1 MSGKEP
7 KSVTGSAREAV
18 NRSRAFFRKKPLDHD
33 LNEEMES
40 HLNLA
45 IEDNIRRGLSP
56 QEARRQAMIR
66 FGGVMQAQEK
76 QREARGLPGLD
87 IFMQDLRYACRIL
100 LRDKSFTLIAV
111 LILALGIG
119 ANIAVY
125 SVVNAILVR
134 PLPFSD
140 PQQLVWMGPAASKCG
155 FSCETYTSDAYDE
168 FRAMNHAFQDVA
180 GYFAFSTSDNVKLTG
195 SGQPKPATAIMVT
208 ANFFQTLGVEPVSGR
223 LFLSE
228 EGRKGAR
235 PVVLLANPFWR
246 RQYAADPAIVGK
258 VIDIDSTPTT
268 VVGVLPDKFDFGSV
282 FSPGTKVDMFS
293 PANLDD
299 MRDWGNILAL
309 VGRIK
314 PGVTVA
320 QAQADSDS
328 VLPHLYFN
336 VKAADSLGS
345 YKKPMQLMIL
355 KEYVSGKLR
364 PPLIVLWCAVGT
376 ILLIVCVNLANL
388 TLARAATRTK
398 EFALRLALGAGR
410 VRLIRQLL
418 TESLVLSLTG
428 AALGLGLA
436 FAITNLLAH
445 QGSIALPMLS
455 SIRVDGAALAW
466 TVAIAVVTAALF
478 GTVPG
483 FKVSRNDV
491 QEALKDSGQ
500 GMSEGRKHERMR
512 ALLVI
517 SEVAMACVLLV
528 GAGLLL
534 RSFLRVLDIDLGFQP
549 SHAAAVQVD
558 YNDGNNTNNG
568 ENNANRGERRG
579 TIFHEMLRQV
589 EAIPG
594 VESAGIVDYLPLER
608 NRSWGSP
615 QIKGKHYEP
624 GELPGAFV
632 YMITPGYLRA
642 MGMRLRGRDFTWDD
656 GPKGE
661 QVIILN
667 QSAAQYLFPEGNAI
681 GSMVQMNGAD
691 RRIIG
696 VIQDVHEANV
706 EGKPGWQVYFS
717 TMQEGPVGAELVVRT
732 KLPPQMLAASV
743 MAKLRELNPNQSA
756 AEFRTIQQIVDHSVS
771 PRRFFV
777 MLVVAFAIFGV
788 ALAALGIYGVISY
801 SVTQQ
806 TQEIGI
812 RMALGATVGRVQLGV
827 IGNTVKL
834 ALIGIV
840 AGTAASVVVARAIA
854 ALLFGTAPTD
864 PTTFAGMIL
873 VLGTVSL
880 LAGYIPARRASR
892 IDPMVALRNN

>member
-1 MSGKEP
+1 MKD
-7 KSVTGSAREAV
+7 KRTGSVAGSLRRAS
-18 NRSRAFFRKKPLDHD
+18 NRTSAFFRKKLMDDD
-33 LNEEMES
+33 LNEEMAS
-40 HLNLA
+40 HLDFA
-45 IEDNIRRGLSP
+45 IEENLRRGLTP
-56 QEARRQAMIR
+56 EEARRQAMIR
-66 FGGVMQAQEK
+66 FGGVMQAKEQ

-119 ANIAVY
+119 ANIAVF

-134 PLPFSD
+134 PLPFRD

-155 FSCETYTSDAYDE
+155 FSCETYTADAYEE
-168 FRAMNHAFQDVA
+168 FKTMNHTFQDVA
-180 GYFAFSTSDNVKLTG
+180 GYFAFSSSDNVKLTG
-195 SGQPKPATAIMVT
+195 NGQPKPATAITVT

-228 EGRKGAR
+228 EARKGSR

-246 RQYAADPAIVGK
+246 RQYAADPAIVGRT
-258 VIDIDSTPTT
+258 IDLDGTPTT
-268 VVGVLPDKFDFGSV
+268 VVGVLPDRFDFGSI
-282 FSPGTKVDMFS
+282 FSPGAKVDMFS
-293 PANLDD
+293 PATLDD

-336 VKAADSLGS
+336 IKFADSVGF
-345 YKKPMQLMIL
+345 YKKPMQLMTL

-418 TESLVLSLTG
+418 TESLALSLTG
-428 AALGLGLA
+428 AALGLGIA
-436 FAITNLLAH
+436 YGITNFLAH
-445 QGSIALPMLS
+445 QGSIAVPMLS

-478 GTVPG
+478 GIVPG
-483 FKVSRNDV
+483 IKVSRNDV
-491 QEALKDSGQ
+491 QEALKDSGP

-558 YNDGNNTNNG
+558 YNDGNN
-568 ENNANRGERRG
+568 ANSGERRG
-579 TIFHEMLRQV
+579 TIFREMLRQV

-642 MGMRLRGRDFTWDD
+642 MGMRLHGRDFTWDD

-667 QSAAQYLFPEGNAI
+667 QSSAHYLFPEGNAI

-696 VIQDVHEANV
+696 VIDDVHEANV
-706 EGKPGWQVYFS
+706 EGQPGWQVYFS

-788 ALAALGIYGVISY
+788 MLAALGIYGVISY
-801 SVTQQ
+801 SVTQR

-840 AGTAASVVVARAIA
+840 AGTAASVVVARGIA
-854 ALLFGTAPTD
+854 ALLFGTTPTD
-864 PTTFAGMIL
+864 PVTFAGMIL
-873 VLGTVSL
+873 LLGTVSL

>member
-1 MSGKEP
+1 MNDREP
-7 KSVTGSAREAV
+7 KSVAGSAREAV
-18 NRSRAFFRKKPLDHD
+18 NRSRAFFRKERLDYD
-33 LNEEMES
+33 LSQEMES
-40 HLNLA
+40 HLDFAVEENL
-45 IEDNIRRGLSP
+45 RRGLSP

-66 FGGVMQAQEK
+66 FGGVMQAREQ

-87 IFMQDLRYACRIL
+87 IFMQDLTYACRIL

-119 ANIAVY
+119 ANIAVF

-134 PLPFSD
+134 PLPFRD

-336 VKAADSLGS
+336 VKYPDSLGS
-345 YKKPMQLMIL
+345 YKKPMQLMNL

-436 FAITNLLAH
+436 LAITNLLAH
-445 QGSIALPMLS
+445 QGSIALPMLT

-478 GTVPG
+478 GIVPG
-483 FKVSRNDV
+483 LKVSRGDV
-491 QEALKDSGQ
+491 QEALKDSGP

-549 SHAAAVQVD
+549 SHAAAVKVD
-558 YNDGNNTNNG
+558 YDDGH
-568 ENNANRGERRG
+568 NANSGERRG
-579 TIFHEMLRQV
+579 TIFREMLRQM

-615 QIKGKHYEP
+615 SIKGKHYEP

-667 QSAAQYLFPEGNAI
+667 QSAAHYLFPAGNAV
-681 GSMVQMNGAD
+681 GSMVEMSGKD

-717 TMQEGPVGAELVVRT
+717 TMQEGPTGAELVVRT
-732 KLPPQMLAASV
+732 KLPPETLAASV
-743 MAKLRELNPNQSA
+743 MSKLRELNPNQSA
-756 AEFRTIQQIVDHSVS
+756 AEFRTIQKIVDHAVS

-777 MLVVAFAIFGV
+777 MLVVSFAVFGV
-788 ALAALGIYGVISY
+788 VLAALGIYGVISY
-801 SVTQQ
+801 SVTQR

-812 RMALGATVGRVQLGV
+812 RMALGATVARVQLGV

-840 AGTAASVVVARAIA
+840 AGTAASLVVARGIA
-854 ALLFGTAPTD
+854 ALLFGTTPTD
-864 PTTFAGMIL
+864 PVTFAGMIL
-873 VLGTVSL
+873 LLGTVAL

-892 IDPMVALRNN
+892 INPMVALRNN

>member
-1 MSGKEP
+1 MSDKEP
-7 KSVTGSAREAV
+7 KSIAGTAREAV
-18 NRSRAFFRKKPLDHD
+18 NRSRAFFHKKPLDHD
-33 LNEEMES
+33 LSEEMES
-40 HLNLA
+40 HLDLA

-66 FGGVMQAQEK
+66 FGGVMQAKEQ
-76 QREARGLPGLD
+76 QREARGLPDLD
-87 IFMQDLRYACRIL
+87 IFMQDFRYACRIL

-119 ANIAVY
+119 ANIAVF

-134 PLPFSD
+134 PLPFRD
-140 PQQLVWMGPAASKCG
+140 PQQLVWMAPAASKCG
-155 FSCETYTSDAYDE
+155 FSCETYSADAYDE
-168 FRAMNHAFQDVA
+168 FRAMNHAFQNVA

-195 SGQPKPATAIMVT
+195 SGQPKPATSIVVT

-246 RQYAADPAIVGK
+246 RQYAADPAIVGRT
-258 VIDIDSTPTT
+258 IDLDGIPTT
-268 VVGVLPDKFDFGSV
+268 VVGVLPDRFDFGSV
-282 FSPGTKVDMFS
+282 FSPCTKVDMFS

-320 QAQADSDS
+320 QAQADADS
-328 VLPHLYFN
+328 VLPRLYFSI
-336 VKAADSLGS
+336 KYADSVGF
-345 YKKPMQLMIL
+345 YKKPMQLMTL

-388 TLARAATRTK
+388 TLARAAARTK

-428 AALGLGLA
+428 AALGLGIA
-436 FAITNLLAH
+436 YGITNFLAH

-455 SIRVDGAALAW
+455 SIRVDGAALVW

-483 FKVSRNDV
+483 LKVSRNDV
-491 QEALKDSGQ
+491 QEALKDSGP

-558 YNDGNNTNNG
+558 YDDGH
-568 ENNANRGERRG
+568 NANSGERRG
-579 TIFHEMLRQV
+579 TILREMLRQV

-594 VESAGIVDYLPLER
+594 VESAGVVDYLPLDH

-615 QIKGKHYEP
+615 SIKGKHYEP

-642 MGMRLRGRDFTWDD
+642 MGMRLHGRDFTWDD

-667 QSAAQYLFPEGNAI
+667 QLAGHYLFPAGNAI

-696 VIQDVHEANV
+696 VIEDVHEANV
-706 EGKPGWQVYFS
+706 EGQPGWQVYFS
-717 TMQEGPVGAELVVRT
+717 AMQENPVGAELVVRT
-732 KLPPQMLAASV
+732 KLPPQTLAASV

-788 ALAALGIYGVISY
+788 MLAALGIYGVISY
-801 SVTQQ
+801 SVTQR

-812 RMALGATVGRVQLGV
+812 RMALGATAGRVQLGV

-840 AGTAASVVVARAIA
+840 AGTAASVVVARGIA

-864 PTTFAGMIL
+864 PITFAGMIL

>member
-1 MSGKEP
+1 MKDRR
-7 KSVTGSAREAV
+7 TGSVAGSLRRAS
-18 NRSRAFFRKKPLDHD
+18 NRAGAFFRKKPMDAD
-33 LNEEMES
+33 LNEEMAS
-40 HLNLA
+40 HLEFA
-45 IEDNIRRGLSP
+45 IEENLRRGLTP
-56 QEARRQAMIR
+56 EEARRQAMIR
-66 FGGVMQAQEK
+66 FGGVMQAKEQ

-119 ANIAVY
+119 ANIAVF

-134 PLPFSD
+134 PLPFRD
-140 PQQLVWMGPAASKCG
+140 PQQLVWMAPAASKCG
-155 FSCETYTSDAYDE
+155 FSCETYSADAYEE
-168 FRAMNHAFQDVA
+168 FQAMNHAFQGVA
-180 GYFAFSTSDNVKLTG
+180 GYFAFSSSDNVKLTG
-195 SGQPKPATAIMVT
+195 SGQPKPATSIWVT

-223 LFLSE
+223 LFLNE

-246 RQYAADPAIVGK
+246 RQYAADPAIVGRT
-258 VIDIDSTPTT
+258 IDLDGTPTI
-268 VVGVLPDKFDFGSV
+268 VVGVLPDRFDFGSV

-299 MRDWGNILAL
+299 MRDWGNVLAL
-309 VGRIK
+309 VGRVK

-320 QAQADSDS
+320 QAQADSAS

-336 VKAADSLGS
+336 IKSADSLGF
-345 YKKPMQLMIL
+345 YKKPMQLVPL

-436 FAITNLLAH
+436 FGITNFLAH

-455 SIRVDGAALAW
+455 SIRVDGAALVW

-483 FKVSRNDV
+483 LKVSRNDV
-491 QEALKDSGQ
+491 QEALKDSGP
-500 GMSEGRKHERMR
+500 GMSEGRRHERMR
-512 ALLVI
+512 AMLVI

-558 YNDGNNTNNG
+558 YDDGH
-568 ENNANRGERRG
+568 NANSGERRG
-579 TIFHEMLRQV
+579 TILREMLRQV

-594 VESAGIVDYLPLER
+594 VESAGVVDYLPLEH

-615 QIKGKHYEP
+615 SIKGKHYEP

-642 MGMRLRGRDFTWDD
+642 MGMRLHGRDFTWDD

-667 QSAAQYLFPEGNAI
+667 QSAAHYLFPAGNAI
-681 GSMVQMNGAD
+681 GSMVEMNGAD

-717 TMQEGPVGAELVVRT
+717 TMQENPVGAELVVRT
-732 KLPPQMLAASV
+732 KLPPQTLAASV

-788 ALAALGIYGVISY
+788 MLAALGIYGVISY
-801 SVTQQ
+801 SVTQR

-812 RMALGATVGRVQLGV
+812 RMALGATVRRVQLGV

-840 AGTAASVVVARAIA
+840 AGTAASVVVARGIA

-864 PTTFAGMIL
+864 PITFAGMIL

>member
-1 MSGKEP
+1 
-7 KSVTGSAREAV
+7 
-18 NRSRAFFRKKPLDHD
+18 
-33 LNEEMES
+33 
-40 HLNLA
+40 
-45 IEDNIRRGLSP
+45 
-56 QEARRQAMIR
+56 
-66 FGGVMQAQEK
+66 
-76 QREARGLPGLD
+76 
-87 IFMQDLRYACRIL
+87 
-100 LRDKSFTLIAV
+100 
-111 LILALGIG
+111 
-119 ANIAVY
+119 
-125 SVVNAILVR
+125 
-134 PLPFSD
+134 
-140 PQQLVWMGPAASKCG
+140 
-155 FSCETYTSDAYDE
+155 
-168 FRAMNHAFQDVA
+168 
-180 GYFAFSTSDNVKLTG
+180 
-195 SGQPKPATAIMVT
+195 
-208 ANFFQTLGVEPVSGR
+208 
-223 LFLSE
+223 
-228 EGRKGAR
+228 
-235 PVVLLANPFWR
+235 
-246 RQYAADPAIVGK
+246 
-258 VIDIDSTPTT
+258 
-268 VVGVLPDKFDFGSV
+268 
-282 FSPGTKVDMFS
+282 
-293 PANLDD
+293 
-299 MRDWGNILAL
+299 
-309 VGRIK
+309 
-314 PGVTVA
+314 
-320 QAQADSDS
+320 
-328 VLPHLYFN
+328 
-336 VKAADSLGS
+336 
-345 YKKPMQLMIL
+345 
-355 KEYVSGKLR
+355 
-364 PPLIVLWCAVGT
+364 
-376 ILLIVCVNLANL
+376 
-388 TLARAATRTK
+388 
-398 EFALRLALGAGR
+398 
-410 VRLIRQLL
+410 
-418 TESLVLSLTG
+418 
-428 AALGLGLA
+428 
-436 FAITNLLAH
+436 
-445 QGSIALPMLS
+445 MLS
-455 SIRVDGAALAW
+455 SIRVDGAALGW

-478 GTVPG
+478 GIVPG
-483 FKVSRNDV
+483 IKVSRNDV
-491 QEALKDSGQ
+491 QEALKDSGP

-558 YNDGNNTNNG
+558 YDDGH
-568 ENNANRGERRG
+568 NANSGERRG
-579 TIFHEMLRQV
+579 TILREMLRQV

-594 VESAGIVDYLPLER
+594 VESAGVVDYLPLDH

-615 QIKGKHYEP
+615 SIKGKHYEP

-642 MGMRLRGRDFTWDD
+642 MGMHLHGRDFTWDD

-667 QSAAQYLFPEGNAI
+667 QIAAHYLFPAGNAI
-681 GSMVQMNGAD
+681 GSMVQMNGVD

-717 TMQEGPVGAELVVRT
+717 AMQENPVGAELVVRT
-732 KLPPQMLAASV
+732 KLPPQTLAASV

-788 ALAALGIYGVISY
+788 MLAALGIYGVISY
-801 SVTQQ
+801 SVTQR

-812 RMALGATVGRVQLGV
+812 RMALGATAGRVQLGV

-864 PTTFAGMIL
+864 PVTFAGTIL

>member
-1 MSGKEP
+1 MKDKRIG
-7 KSVTGSAREAV
+7 SVAGSLRRAS
-18 NRSRAFFRKKPLDHD
+18 NRSGSFFRKKPMDDD
-33 LNEEMES
+33 LNEEMAS
-40 HLNLA
+40 HLDFA
-45 IEDNIRRGLSP
+45 IEENLRRGLTP
-56 QEARRQAMIR
+56 EEARRQAMIR
-66 FGGVMQAQEK
+66 FGGVMQAKEQ

-119 ANIAVY
+119 ANIAVF

-134 PLPFSD
+134 PLPFRD
-140 PQQLVWMGPAASKCG
+140 PQQLVWMAPAASKCG
-155 FSCETYTSDAYDE
+155 FSCETYSADAYEE
-168 FRAMNHAFQDVA
+168 FQAMNHAFHGVA
-180 GYFAFSTSDNVKLTG
+180 GYFAFSTGDNVKLTG
-195 SGQPKPATAIMVT
+195 SGQPKPATSIWVT
-208 ANFFQTLGVEPVSGR
+208 TNFFQTLGVEPVSGR

-246 RQYAADPAIVGK
+246 RQYAADPAIVGRT
-258 VIDIDSTPTT
+258 IDLDGTPTT
-268 VVGVLPDKFDFGSV
+268 VVGVLPDRFDFGSV

-299 MRDWGNILAL
+299 MRDWGNVLAL
-309 VGRIK
+309 VGRVK

-320 QAQADSDS
+320 QAQADSVS

-336 VKAADSLGS
+336 VKSADSLGF
-345 YKKPMQLMIL
+345 YKKPMQLMTL

-428 AALGLGLA
+428 AALGLGIA
-436 FAITNLLAH
+436 YGITNFLAH
-445 QGSIALPMLS
+445 QGSIALPMLG
-455 SIRVDGAALAW
+455 SIRVDGAALVW

-478 GTVPG
+478 GIVPG
-483 FKVSRNDV
+483 IKVSRNDV
-491 QEALKDSGQ
+491 QEALKDSGP

-558 YNDGNNTNNG
+558 YDDGH
-568 ENNANRGERRG
+568 NANSGERRG
-579 TIFHEMLRQV
+579 TILREMLRQV

-594 VESAGIVDYLPLER
+594 VESAGVVDYLPLDH

-615 QIKGKHYEP
+615 SIKGKHYEP

-642 MGMRLRGRDFTWDD
+642 MGMHLHGRDFIWDD

-667 QSAAQYLFPEGNAI
+667 QIAAHYLFPAGNAI

-717 TMQEGPVGAELVVRT
+717 AMQENPVGAELVVRT
-732 KLPPQMLAASV
+732 KLPPQTLAASV

-788 ALAALGIYGVISY
+788 MLAALGIYGVISY
-801 SVTQQ
+801 SVTQR

-812 RMALGATVGRVQLGV
+812 RMALGATAGRVQLGV

-840 AGTAASVVVARAIA
+840 AGTAASVVVARGIA

-864 PTTFAGMIL
+864 PVTFAGTIL

>member
-1 MSGKEP
+1 MKDRR
-7 KSVTGSAREAV
+7 TGSVAGSLRRAS
-18 NRSRAFFRKKPLDHD
+18 NRAGAFFRKKPMDAD
-33 LNEEMES
+33 LNEEMAS
-40 HLNLA
+40 HLEFA
-45 IEDNIRRGLSP
+45 IEENLRRGLTP
-56 QEARRQAMIR
+56 EEARRQAMIR
-66 FGGVMQAQEK
+66 FGGVMQAKEQ

-119 ANIAVY
+119 ANIAVF

-134 PLPFSD
+134 PLPFRD
-140 PQQLVWMGPAASKCG
+140 PQQLVWMAPAASKCG
-155 FSCETYTSDAYDE
+155 FSCETYSADAYEE
-168 FRAMNHAFQDVA
+168 FQAMNHAFQGVA
-180 GYFAFSTSDNVKLTG
+180 GYFAFSSSDNVKLTG
-195 SGQPKPATAIMVT
+195 SGQPKPATSIWVT

-223 LFLSE
+223 LFLNE

-246 RQYAADPAIVGK
+246 RQYAADPAIVGRT
-258 VIDIDSTPTT
+258 IDLDGTPTI
-268 VVGVLPDKFDFGSV
+268 VVGVLPDRFDFGSV

-299 MRDWGNILAL
+299 MRDWGNVLAL
-309 VGRIK
+309 VGRVK

-320 QAQADSDS
+320 QAQADSAS

-336 VKAADSLGS
+336 IKSADSLGF
-345 YKKPMQLMIL
+345 YKKPMQLVPL

-428 AALGLGLA
+428 AALGLGIA
-436 FAITNLLAH
+436 YGITNFLAH

-455 SIRVDGAALAW
+455 SIRVDGAALVW

-478 GTVPG
+478 GIVPG
-483 FKVSRNDV
+483 IKVSRNDV
-491 QEALKDSGQ
+491 QEALKDSGP
-500 GMSEGRKHERMR
+500 GMSEGRRHERMR
-512 ALLVI
+512 AMLVI

-558 YNDGNNTNNG
+558 YDDGH
-568 ENNANRGERRG
+568 NANSGERRG
-579 TIFHEMLRQV
+579 TILREMLRQV

-594 VESAGIVDYLPLER
+594 VESAGVVDYLPLEH

-615 QIKGKHYEP
+615 SIKGKHYEP

-642 MGMRLRGRDFTWDD
+642 MGMRLHGRDFTWDD

-667 QSAAQYLFPEGNAI
+667 QSAAHYLFPAGNAI
-681 GSMVQMNGAD
+681 GSMVEMNGAD

-696 VIQDVHEANV
+696 VIQDVHEANI

-717 TMQEGPVGAELVVRT
+717 TMQENPVGAELVVRT
-732 KLPPQMLAASV
+732 KLPPQTLAASV

-788 ALAALGIYGVISY
+788 MLAALGIYGVISY
-801 SVTQQ
+801 SVTQR

-812 RMALGATVGRVQLGV
+812 RMALGATVRRVQLGV

-840 AGTAASVVVARAIA
+840 AGTAASVVVARGIA

-864 PTTFAGMIL
+864 PITFAGMIL

>member
-1 MSGKEP
+1 MGGKEH
-7 KSVTGSAREAV
+7 KSMAGSAREAV
-18 NRSRAFFRKKPLDHD
+18 NRSRAFFRKGTLDHD
-33 LNEEMES
+33 LSEEMES
-40 HLNLA
+40 HLDLA
-45 IEDNIRRGLSP
+45 IEDNLRRGLSQ

-66 FGGVMQAQEK
+66 FGGVMQAKEL
-76 QREARGLPGLD
+76 QRENRGLPGLD
-87 IFMQDLRYACRIL
+87 IFIQDVKYACRIL
-100 LRDKSFTLIAV
+100 LRDKSFTLIAI

-119 ANIAVY
+119 ANIAVF

-134 PLPFSD
+134 PLPFRD
-140 PQQLVWMGPAASKCG
+140 PQQLVWMAPAASKCG
-155 FSCETYTSDAYDE
+155 FSCETYSADAYEE
-168 FRAMNHAFQDVA
+168 FEAMNHAFQGVA
-180 GYFAFSTSDNVKLTG
+180 GYFAFSTGDNVKLTG
-195 SGQPKPATAIMVT
+195 SGQPKPATSIWVT

-246 RQYAADPAIVGK
+246 RQYAADPAIVGRT
-258 VIDIDSTPTT
+258 IDLDGTPTT
-268 VVGVLPDKFDFGSV
+268 VVGILPDRFDFGSV

-299 MRDWGNILAL
+299 MRDWGNVLAL

-328 VLPHLYFN
+328 VLPRLYFT
-336 VKAADSLGS
+336 VKSADSLGF
-345 YKKPMQLMIL
+345 YKRPMQLMTL

-428 AALGLGLA
+428 AALGLGIA
-436 FAITNLLAH
+436 YGITNLLAH
-445 QGSIALPMLS
+445 QGSIALPMLG
-455 SIRVDGAALAW
+455 SIRVDGAALVW

-478 GTVPG
+478 GIVPG
-483 FKVSRNDV
+483 IKVSRNDV
-491 QEALKDSGQ
+491 QEALKDSGP

-517 SEVAMACVLLV
+517 TEVAMACVLLV

-558 YNDGNNTNNG
+558 YDDGH
-568 ENNANRGERRG
+568 NANSGERRG
-579 TIFHEMLRQV
+579 TILREMLRQV

-594 VESAGIVDYLPLER
+594 VESAGVVDYLPLDH

-615 QIKGKHYEP
+615 SIKGKHYEP

-642 MGMRLRGRDFTWDD
+642 MGMHLQGRDFTWDD

-667 QSAAQYLFPEGNAI
+667 QIAAHYLFPAGNAI

-717 TMQEGPVGAELVVRT
+717 AMQENPVGAELVVRT
-732 KLPPQMLAASV
+732 KLPPQTLAASV

-788 ALAALGIYGVISY
+788 MLAALGIYGVISY
-801 SVTQQ
+801 SVTQR

-827 IGNTVKL
+827 IGNTIKL
-834 ALIGIV
+834 AVIGIV
-840 AGTAASVVVARAIA
+840 AGTAASVVVARGIA

-864 PTTFAGMIL
+864 PITFAGMIL
-873 VLGTVSL
+873 LLGTVSL